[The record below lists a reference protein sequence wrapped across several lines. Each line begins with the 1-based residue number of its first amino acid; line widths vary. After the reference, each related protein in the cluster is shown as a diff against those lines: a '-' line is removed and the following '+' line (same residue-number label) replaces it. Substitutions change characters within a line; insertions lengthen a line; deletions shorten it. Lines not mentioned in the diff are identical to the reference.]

1 MLARE
6 LTTAELPLCAAAG
19 HGAIAATNK
28 QITGAGG
35 DTMEQLKLAL
45 GIRPE
50 PSNARRSDEEAV
62 AGQTEALKDR
72 ELRDFAAQ
80 SPEAKEQLGKLSE
93 ALKNRSKEIK
103 ANAAAQK
110 DGLKQLLYFFGQ
122 AAALTRDCGLKS
134 RPHQSDM
141 RVGYPARSS
150 MTRAALPLTKVLAT
164 VWVNEARKKIFL
176 A

>member
-1 MLARE
+1 MWRAQNAR
-6 LTTAELPLCAAAG
+6 ARIDDGGVAACAAAG

-35 DTMEQLKLAL
+35 DTMEQLKFALEDLA
-45 GIRPE
+45 GAIERT
-50 PSNARRSDEEAV
+50 AKSDEEAV

-110 DGLKQLLYFFGQ
+110 VGLKQLVDSL
-122 AAALTRDCGLKS
+122 DK
-134 RPHQSDM
+134 
-141 RVGYPARSS
+141 
-150 MTRAALPLTKVLAT
+150 LP
-164 VWVNEARKKIFL
+164 R
-176 A
+176 